1 MKVYKSMCFLGHE
14 KQPVYT
20 VDQPASEIYDVVNVN
35 LPEGWE
41 TAEGAMG
48 DQLICGP
55 DGVTYLA
62 NDILNNWGDDPALIW
77 CDEHQVRHRVV
88 LDIE

>member
-1 MKVYKSMCFLGHE
+1 MKVYKSMCILGHE

-20 VDQPASEIYDVVNVN
+20 VERPASEIYDVVNVN

-48 DQLICGP
+48 DLLICSSAGE
-55 DGVTYLA
+55 TYLA
-62 NDILNNWGDDPALIW
+62 SEILTNCGDDPALIW